1 MIFPRLTGSMAGM
14 WKNGFVV
21 AMAAEFS
28 FATYQRPISIRRRV
42 RRWIIVSRCGPNSE
56 FITIAS
62 ATGKYAPE
70 ADAPIGLAPVNT
82 AVGILLSETA
92 HDITFLMVR
101 QQPTHFP
108 IAGTFFPTDGYTR
121 LFESEGT
128 FRLRSEGRH
137 AHSARFANGPAR
149 IDVPAPLPNAR
160 RALGWH
166 LEAVRHN
173 WVGEFFR

>member
-1 MIFPRLTGSMAGM
+1 MAGM

-28 FATYQRPISIRRRV
+28 FAAYHRPIAIRRKTG
-42 RRWIIVSRCGPNSE
+42 RWIIVSRCGPSSE

-62 ATGKYAPE
+62 AAGKVE
-70 ADAPIGLAPVNT
+70 LDADAPIGLVPINT

-92 HDITFLMVR
+92 EEITFLMVR

-108 IAGTFFPTDGYTR
+108 IAGTFLPTDGYCR
-121 LFESEGT
+121 IFESHGKLQ
-128 FRLRSEGRH
+128 LRSEGRH
-137 AHSARFANGPAR
+137 AHSARQPDSRAR
-149 IDVPAPLPNAR
+149 SDMPDPLPNPR

-166 LEAVRHN
+166 VEAVRHN
-173 WVGEFFR
+173 WIGEFIS

>member
-1 MIFPRLTGSMAGM
+1 MAGM

-28 FATYQRPISIRRRV
+28 FAAYHRPISIRRKV

-62 ATGKYAPE
+62 AAGKYEPE
-70 ADAPIGLAPVNT
+70 ADAPIGLAPVST

-92 HDITFLMVR
+92 DEITFLMVR

-108 IAGTFFPTDGYTR
+108 IAGTFLPTDGYSR
-121 LFESEGT
+121 IFESQGAI
-128 FRLRSEGRH
+128 RLRSEGRH
-137 AHSARFANGPAR
+137 AHGVRGSDSHGRSDMP
-149 IDVPAPLPNAR
+149 DPLPNAR
-160 RALGWH
+160 HALGWH
-166 LEAVRHN
+166 VDAVRHN
-173 WVGEFFR
+173 WVGEFFYR

>member
-1 MIFPRLTGSMAGM
+1 MAGM

-28 FATYQRPISIRRRV
+28 FAAYHQPISIRRKV

-56 FITIAS
+56 YITIAS
-62 ATGKYAPE
+62 AAGKVEPE
-70 ADAPIGLAPVNT
+70 ADAPIGLAPVKT
-82 AVGILLSETA
+82 AVGILLSETTEEL
-92 HDITFLMVR
+92 TFLMVR

-108 IAGTFFPTDGYTR
+108 VAGTFFPTDGYSR
-121 LFESEGT
+121 IFESQGT

-137 AHSARFANGPAR
+137 AHCARRPGSDVR
-149 IDVPAPLPNAR
+149 SDVPDPPPNAR

-166 LEAVRHN
+166 VEAVRHN
-173 WVGEFFR
+173 WVGEFIR